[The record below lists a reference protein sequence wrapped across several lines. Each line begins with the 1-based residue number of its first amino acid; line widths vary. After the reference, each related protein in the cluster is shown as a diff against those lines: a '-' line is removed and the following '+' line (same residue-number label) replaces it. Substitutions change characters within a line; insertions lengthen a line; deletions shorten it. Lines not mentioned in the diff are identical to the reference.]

1 MPRIEKY
8 FVGPGLLSD
17 IRQTISRVAGVSD
30 KSAGG
35 LIPSSRQDLIRQP
48 RHTKFF
54 RLTEDLFSCDKAL
67 GNEVKITIAE
77 SCGVEFEDVP
87 SPPDGVGLV
96 DQQLFDVSYA
106 VRLYNVAI
114 ELDDIETAVPQ
125 GTIVEA
131 TRQQQNDEDE
141 DGSRHF
147 WRVIRVIACE
157 CGSSSSSP
165 SSSSPSSSS
174 SSSSDPSSSSS
185 PSGSDKSSAIVPA
198 SWTPGGYTALF
209 IEESPEVRFDDVIEV
224 TVPQEYCCIPIDPRF
239 IEVCEKGSIRVCG
252 CVPDKPVLVGASV
265 EDGSIAVQFDKR
277 RPKTQ
282 VRLVLRITGIRRGF
296 AGMRFP
302 SRSRRQFV
310 ANEKFINSAYPAE

>member
-1 MPRIEKY
+1 
-8 FVGPGLLSD
+8 
-17 IRQTISRVAGVSD
+17 
-30 KSAGG
+30 
-35 LIPSSRQDLIRQP
+35 
-48 RHTKFF
+48 
-54 RLTEDLFSCDKAL
+54 
-67 GNEVKITIAE
+67 
-77 SCGVEFEDVP
+77 
-87 SPPDGVGLV
+87 
-96 DQQLFDVSYA
+96 
-106 VRLYNVAI
+106 
-114 ELDDIETAVPQ
+114 
-125 GTIVEA
+125 
-131 TRQQQNDEDE
+131 
-141 DGSRHF
+141 
-147 WRVIRVIACE
+147 
-157 CGSSSSSP
+157 
-165 SSSSPSSSS
+165 
-174 SSSSDPSSSSS
+174 
-185 PSGSDKSSAIVPA
+185 
-198 SWTPGGYTALF
+198 LF